1 MERITLFSLSFS
13 FWLDEESAH
22 DFDPLMVCQNVMLID
37 RSALFGD
44 SDDEEADELEDM
56 RLDVDNMSYE
66 VRI

>member
-1 MERITLFSLSFS
+1 
-13 FWLDEESAH
+13 
-22 DFDPLMVCQNVMLID
+22 MVCQNVMLID